1 MFWNYV
7 KYENPSSLA
16 KDLIRV
22 TQAKNEQFV
31 NNVNDGL
38 TDLRKAIIR
47 KEIHINKHKKKW

>member
-38 TDLRKAIIR
+38 TDFRKAIIR
-47 KEIHINKHKKKW
+47 KEIHINKYKKKW